1 MGQVKSKIENAM
13 NHRHQ
18 AEPAKDAPSNSVP
31 QPQQPLATDIARVE
45 QRAEQWI
52 AAPEDAAPQ
61 SADMP
66 PPPDPDDGSGVIV
79 TEVNID
85 PVAAMKAIEEAFPT
99 ATGSRVGPEDFEPI
113 KVLGDGCFGK
123 VMLVRR
129 KGTNDVFAMKSIHK
143 DHVIKNKKVRHTKT
157 ERNVMTQLRHPFIM
171 QLHFAF
177 QSGGKLYL
185 VMDYFSG
192 GDMFFHLSRERRFS
206 VPRAR
211 FYAAEIVLAIEALHA
226 DGFIYRDLK
235 PENVLIG
242 ADGNLCLTDFGL
254 SKESVHDNELVHTF
268 VGTTE
273 YLAPEILR
281 QRGYSKAVDW
291 WSLGVLLYEMVVG
304 SPPFYSKN
312 RQLTFRLIL
321 SAEINFPEGMDAHC
335 VHLIRA
341 LLTREPKKRL
351 GSGSHG
357 AADVRAHPFFESIDW
372 ASLMTKTVPPPFVP
386 QTSSLPLNFDERYMK
401 RTPIDSPIE
410 AAQFP
415 ASQVSSSAFEN
426 FTYMSP
432 SAFPDAMERESS
444 TNTRSETPVGEDMP
458 TPRDLE
464 EKKDKDGRRDDSEG
478 MFELDS

>member
-1 MGQVKSKIENAM
+1 VCCDFVFGAECLLGQYFNSLLFCYSNFLNIEVRRQLEYGTSNPFPFLHSIAISLIFFSQVKSKIENAM

-31 QPQQPLATDIARVE
+31 QPQQPLATDVARVE

-206 VPRAR
+206 VPVLCVMPANALSHRAD
-211 FYAAEIVLAIEALHA
+211 FSAARPLLC
-226 DGFIYRDLK
+226 RR
-235 PENVLIG
+235 NCIG
-242 ADGNLCLTDFGL
+242 
-254 SKESVHDNELVHTF
+254 H
-268 VGTTE
+268 
-273 YLAPEILR
+273 R
-281 QRGYSKAVDW
+281 
-291 WSLGVLLYEMVVG
+291 
-304 SPPFYSKN
+304 SPA
-312 RQLTFRLIL
+312 RRWI
-321 SAEINFPEGMDAHC
+321 
-335 VHLIRA
+335 HLQ
-341 LLTREPKKRL
+341 
-351 GSGSHG
+351 
-357 AADVRAHPFFESIDW
+357 V
-372 ASLMTKTVPPPFVP
+372 
-386 QTSSLPLNFDERYMK
+386 
-401 RTPIDSPIE
+401 TPS
-410 AAQFP
+410 FH
-415 ASQVSSSAFEN
+415 F
-426 FTYMSP
+426 
-432 SAFPDAMERESS
+432 
-444 TNTRSETPVGEDMP
+444 
-458 TPRDLE
+458 L
-464 EKKDKDGRRDDSEG
+464 
-478 MFELDS
+478 

>member
-1 MGQVKSKIENAM
+1 MGQVKSKLETAIHSRQQTTSAPGDKHPEPE
-13 NHRHQ
+13 Q
-18 AEPAKDAPSNSVP
+18 AQPAAVV
-31 QPQQPLATDIARVE
+31 AREE
-45 QRAEQWI
+45 QRAEQWT
-52 AAPEDAAPQ
+52 AVPEDAVPPS
-61 SADMP
+61 SALP
-66 PPPDPDDGSGVIV
+66 PPPDPDDGSGIIV
-79 TEVNID
+79 TEVQVD
-85 PVAAMKAIEEAFPT
+85 PAAVMKAIEEAFPSS
-99 ATGSRVGPEDFEPI
+99 SRVGPDDFEPL

-206 VPRAR
+206 IPRAR

-226 DGFIYRDLK
+226 EGFIYRDLK
-235 PENVLIG
+235 PENVLLG
-242 ADGNLCLTDFGL
+242 ADGHLCLTDFGL
-254 SKESVHDNELVHTF
+254 SKESVQDNELVHTF

-281 QRGYSKAVDW
+281 QRGYTKAVDW

-321 SAEINFPEGMDAHC
+321 SAELNFPEGMDAQC

-372 ASLMTKTVPPPFVP
+372 ASLMTKTLPPPFVP

-401 RTPIDSPIE
+401 RTPVDRYVL
-410 AAQFP
+410 AH
-415 ASQVSSSAFEN
+415 VSF
-426 FTYMSP
+426 
-432 SAFPDAMERESS
+432 
-444 TNTRSETPVGEDMP
+444 
-458 TPRDLE
+458 
-464 EKKDKDGRRDDSEG
+464 GRC
-478 MFELDS
+478 L